1 VRHFDYLTRKE
12 IPRERFRVILNRHQK
27 RSLIGD
33 SEIEKT
39 LNQKIYWKVPNQYA
53 HVVKA
58 INGGDPI
65 ALLSSSDVTKNLKDL
80 ASALGAKSAATE
92 KKKESSGFLGLL
104 GR

>member
-1 VRHFDYLTRKE
+1 
-12 IPRERFRVILNRHQK
+12 
-27 RSLIGD
+27 
-33 SEIEKT
+33 
-39 LNQKIYWKVPNQYA
+39 
-53 HVVKA
+53 VKA

-80 ASALGAKSAATE
+80 ASSLGAKAAPTE